1 MLVLRYVNHNQ
12 TAEKPFL
19 SRLNLKIFQNC
30 KILVFLQ
37 QKCHSMRYLIYSLSI
52 IFIVF
57 LSSCRKDFVFE
68 PSNGELSFSKDT
80 VYLDT
85 VFKNIGSSTYKLK
98 IYNKSGRDV
107 SIPNIQL
114 AKGLASKYRMIV
126 DGTQGSNGKIFKN
139 VELLAKD
146 SLFIFIETTADIVDA
161 NPSDFLYTDKILFG
175 DGLSQQKVELV
186 TLIQDAFFIY
196 PKKNNGVIE
205 TVPIGVD
212 GAQTIVANGRD
223 LIGNHP
229 DNGNEFVWTSTK
241 PYVVYGFA
249 SVPSGKTLTVN
260 AGARIH
266 FHVDSGLIV
275 QNNATIKINGL
286 PSTTI
291 KQENEVVFEGDRLE
305 PFYSNVPGQWG
316 FVYLRQGSKDNV
328 ISNLTLKNA
337 IVGLLISETANVTS
351 IKNTQVYD
359 CSNVGIYA
367 QNTAINGENIV
378 INAAG
383 QVALACT
390 RGGNYNFKHCT
401 FNNDWN
407 STKQVSVLIDNF
419 YKDSAQQQVAEN
431 LNEATFSNCIIYGSN
446 QVQMLLNR
454 STVPNKIF
462 NYKFNNCLIKFNNVG
477 IDFATNTL
485 YDFNNNALYSNC
497 IISKSSSESN
507 PKFFN
512 INKNRLNI
520 NETSGAFK
528 KGSPSFVVPN
538 DIIGKP
544 RTSNPPD
551 LGAFQSA
558 AFVP

>member
-1 MLVLRYVNHNQ
+1 
-12 TAEKPFL
+12 
-19 SRLNLKIFQNC
+19 
-30 KILVFLQ
+30 
-37 QKCHSMRYLIYSLSI
+37 MRYLIYSLSI
-52 IFIVF
+52 IFVVSF
-57 LSSCRKDFVFE
+57 SSCRKDFVFE

-98 IYNKSGRDV
+98 VYNKSSRDI

-114 AKGLASKYRMIV
+114 AKGLASKYRLVV
-126 DGTQGSNGKIFKN
+126 DGLQGTNGKIFKN

-146 SLFIFIETTADIVDA
+146 SLFIFIETTADIQDA
-161 NPSDFLYTDKILFG
+161 NATDFLYTDKILFG
-175 DGLSQQKVELV
+175 DGALQQKVELV

-196 PKKNNGVIE
+196 PKKVNGLIE
-205 TVPIGVD
+205 TVPIGIN
-212 GAQTIVANGRD
+212 GAQTIVVNGRD
-223 LIGNHP
+223 LSGNHP
-229 DNGNEFVWTSTK
+229 DNGNEFVWNSTK

-266 FHVDSGLIV
+266 FHADSGLIV

-407 STKQVSVLIDNF
+407 STKQVSVLLNDFIDIDD
-419 YKDSAQQQVAEN
+419 KRV
-431 LNEATFSNCIIYGSN
+431 FSNLDANFRNCIVYGKN
-446 QVQMLLNR
+446 NIEIFIE
-454 STVPNKIF
+454 NKNTAANAF
-462 NYKFNNCLIKFNNVG
+462 KTRFDNCLIKFNDANTG
-477 IDFATNTL
+477 ISTNDL
-485 YDFNNNALYSNC
+485 FKEIRNQENGNIKNQ
-497 IISKSSSESN
+497 N
-507 PKFFN
+507 PKFKNPDRNFMN
-512 INKNRLNI
+512 ILAGSAAIGKANFSFSTFSDILNVPR
-520 NETSGAFK
+520 N
-528 KGSPSFVVPN
+528 SPSDV
-538 DIIGKP
+538 
-544 RTSNPPD
+544 
-551 LGAFQSA
+551 GAYNFI
-558 AFVP
+558 P